1 MVLEHKVQNSGLA
14 GIEGKIKERGAKIP
28 YATMDLSRVQGEL
41 RARRKA
47 SAEARKRRGCQY

>member
-1 MVLEHKVQNSGLA
+1 MVLEHKMQNSGLA

-47 SAEARKRRGCQY
+47 